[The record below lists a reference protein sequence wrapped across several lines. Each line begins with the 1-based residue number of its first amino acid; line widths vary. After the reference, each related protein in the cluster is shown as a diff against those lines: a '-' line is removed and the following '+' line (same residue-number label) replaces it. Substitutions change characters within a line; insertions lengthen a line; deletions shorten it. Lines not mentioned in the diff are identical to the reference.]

1 MISKEIT
8 LKNEEGLHAR
18 PATEIAKCASKYT
31 CDIKVEVGGTQYNAK
46 SVLNIM
52 SAGIKNNTQIKIIC
66 DGVDEN
72 QALEEIVEIFEN
84 LPRGTEIMVKNKR
97 TKIYYKL
104 LLLPLSPSSVVKER
118 KRMKIC

>member
-1 MISKEIT
+1 MITQEIT

-18 PATEIAKCASKYT
+18 PATEISKIANQYS
-31 CDIKVEVGGTQYNAK
+31 CSVKFDVQGKEYNAK

-72 QALEEIVEIFEN
+72 KAIVEIVKVFENLN
-84 LPRGTEIMVKNKR
+84 LPRGR
-97 TKIYYKL
+97 
-104 LLLPLSPSSVVKER
+104 R
-118 KRMKIC
+118 KW